1 MIEKIQNEYYHRI
14 WMVLKSELNSVN
26 KLEAINTLAVPVVTY
41 SCNIINWT
49 LQELAKL
56 DTKTW
61 KFLTTYKMHHPK
73 SDVDK
78 LFLRTTEG
86 GRGLI
91 QLELSF
97 KTTTIG
103 LDKYL
108 QEMQDT
114 LLHLVK
120 DHDDKKSLYS
130 ISRQSVKFSGEL
142 GVPAISP
149 AVAETNTTY
158 PHRTKAKWESKAL
171 YSKYP
176 QRVKQANMDLDKTH
190 RLLKAAGLKVK
201 TDGFIIVAQDQSLPK
216 GWYQHNILK
225 KPDMDPKCTQCGHFD
240 KTIDHLVSGC
250 PELAKTEDIHRHNK
264 AAADMHWKICKEF
277 GIEVKERWYEHEPKT
292 VTEKDSISI
301 VWDIHIHTD
310 KTIAAN
316 RLDTV
321 LKNKKDKTCL
331 LIYMTILCDTNTTK
345 TTGKLNK
352 YIDWEI
358 EVEHLWE
365 LKTTTAA
372 VAMRALG
379 TIKDME
385 NYTNKIPDNIHELQ
399 KITLLSTAPSKAG
412 PLHQVETLFASK
424 SPWFGLGC

>member
-1 MIEKIQNEYYHRI
+1 
-14 WMVLKSELNSVN
+14 
-26 KLEAINTLAVPVVTY
+26 
-41 SCNIINWT
+41 
-49 LQELAKL
+49 
-56 DTKTW
+56 
-61 KFLTTYKMHHPK
+61 MHHPK

-78 LFLRTTEG
+78 LYLRRTEG

-91 QLELSF
+91 QLELSY

-103 LDKYL
+103 LHKYL
-108 QEMQDT
+108 QETQDT
-114 LLHLVK
+114 LLHFVT
-120 DHDDKKSLYS
+120 DHDDRKSLYS
-130 ISRQSVKFSGEL
+130 ISRQSVKFSREL
-142 GVPAISP
+142 GVAAISP
-149 AVAETNTTY
+149 AVDETNTTY

-171 YSKYP
+171 NSKYP

-201 TDGFIIVAQDQSLPK
+201 TDGFIIAAQDQSLPK

-225 KPDMDPKCTQCGHFD
+225 KPDMDPKCTLCGLFD
-240 KTIDHLVSGC
+240 KIIDHLVSGC
-250 PELAKTEDIHRHNK
+250 PELAITEYIHRHNK
-264 AAADMHWKICKEF
+264 AAADMHWTICKEF

-310 KTIAAN
+310 KTIAAS
-316 RLDTV
+316 RLDIV

-331 LIYMTILCDTNTTK
+331 LIYMTTLRDTNTSTK

-385 NYTNKIPDNIHELQ
+385 NYTNKIPGNIHELQ
-399 KITLLSTAPSKAG
+399 KMTLLSKARLLRRVLSIKWKPSLPPKVHG
-412 PLHQVETLFASK
+412 LDSDVERENHPQLH
-424 SPWFGLGC
+424 